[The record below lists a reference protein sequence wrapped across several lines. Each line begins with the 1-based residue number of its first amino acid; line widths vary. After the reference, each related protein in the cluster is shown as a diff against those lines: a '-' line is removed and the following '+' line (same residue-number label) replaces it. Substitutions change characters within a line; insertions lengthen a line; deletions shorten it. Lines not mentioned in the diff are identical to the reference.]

1 MGVSFRKHL
10 LKNRSHYKMSRYPSA
25 YGHTPSYKSV
35 GSGYPSALSSGSSVL
50 DSSSSSSSS
59 RMRNM
64 EMDMDREIGAMRRE
78 MDRDFTAG
86 TRSSLATD
94 PLMKYSSS
102 SMVSPL
108 GGASNKSE
116 SSSSYQSKSYSASSS
131 SVDGGLPHY
140 SSSSDSVYKSTRT
153 GEAGV
158 GNRKNN
164 LII

>member
-1 MGVSFRKHL
+1 M
-10 LKNRSHYKMSRYPSA
+10 
-25 YGHTPSYKSV
+25 
-35 GSGYPSALSSGSSVL
+35 
-50 DSSSSSSSS
+50 
-59 RMRNM
+59 
-64 EMDMDREIGAMRRE
+64 GAMRRE
-78 MDRDFTAG
+78 MDRDFTTG

-131 SVDGGLPHY
+131 SVDGGLHHY

-153 GEAGV
+153 GPSNV
-158 GNRKNN
+158 PHTSYSHSSSSFDSDRPYRNN
-164 LII
+164 VSSFSYNI

>member
-1 MGVSFRKHL
+1 
-10 LKNRSHYKMSRYPSA
+10 
-25 YGHTPSYKSV
+25 
-35 GSGYPSALSSGSSVL
+35 
-50 DSSSSSSSS
+50 
-59 RMRNM
+59 
-64 EMDMDREIGAMRRE
+64 
-78 MDRDFTAG
+78 
-86 TRSSLATD
+86 
-94 PLMKYSSS
+94 MKYSSS

-153 GEAGV
+153 GEARV

-164 LII
+164 LIREGFKKKYIWNFPYKVVGWV